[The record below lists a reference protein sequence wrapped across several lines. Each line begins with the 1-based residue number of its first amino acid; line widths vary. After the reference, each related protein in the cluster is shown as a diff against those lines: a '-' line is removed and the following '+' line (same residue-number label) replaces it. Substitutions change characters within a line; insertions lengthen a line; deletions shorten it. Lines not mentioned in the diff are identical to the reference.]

1 MDIAENKSLARI
13 YDLRQYALSK
23 RVTFHFGMLGN
34 DVEEDEGVQI
44 PIGIV
49 YRLHF
54 LGRAYNFSAVKLIEP
69 QGKSYLGYQ
78 TCQQLTVELEQM
90 RSLIKDP
97 VIEHYTRKLINFL
110 IANRADQDQG
120 LMVKSL

>member
-1 MDIAENKSLARI
+1 MDIAETKSLAKI

-23 RVTFHFGMLGN
+23 RVTFNFGILGK
-34 DVEEDEGVQI
+34 DDKEEQGVQI

-69 QGKSYLGYQ
+69 QGKSYLGYR
-78 TCQQLTVELEQM
+78 TCQQLIVELEQL
-90 RSLIKDP
+90 RALIKDP

-110 IANRADQDQG
+110 IANRADPDLG